1 MRRVLVLAVLALA
14 LPIAAWA
21 DGIDTFTN
29 EFGSI
34 AISSAGI
41 TSSQSQL
48 ETWGTTTAKPNQA
61 LGSVT
66 FTTGALATGSIR
78 YGGTF
83 SGGTTTAADGT
94 SFVVMGIGQWAKNLT
109 GSKTTPVTIFNGW
122 FVGPIDWTL
131 TSAPGKKN
139 LTYVLKGNI
148 MGYLWNGRE
157 VSGTT
162 TQNIFTVNG
171 QLAAGIGHIKMGQS
185 IVGTVPE
192 PGTLGLLGTGL
203 VGIAG
208 IFRRKM
214 LGT

>member
-1 MRRVLVLAVLALA
+1 MRRVLVLALLALA

-48 ETWGTTTAKPNQA
+48 ETWGSTVATPNHA

-66 FTTGALATGSIR
+66 FTTGSLATGSIR

-83 SGGTTTAADGT
+83 NGGTTTAADGT
-94 SFVVMGIGQWAKNLT
+94 SFVVVGIGQWAKSLT

-122 FVGPIDWTL
+122 FVGPIQWTL

-162 TQNIFTVNG
+162 TQDIYTVNG
-171 QLAAGIGHIKMGQS
+171 QLAAGIGHIKMGQNILGS
-185 IVGTVPE
+185 PE